1 MSQKSKVYFT
11 KVVSPEK
18 LIELYNKLDIKLKG
32 NIAVKVHSGEKGNQN
47 FVFHKKS
54 KSINNKLSLKDF
66 DCDNNLISVQV
77 NTNNFIFNNDL
88 KNRTNVITEDKNED
102 KEDIINNNINNTNI
116 KINTDKID
124 EMNFIKTIDDMKQNV
139 LDYYYDKNS
148 AFKQKIDNL
157 NLKFYLET
165 EKYLN
170 NSKKNDSN
178 RNQKLQANLFI
189 ILFQQINVFIEEIER
204 LNKIILDNKFKKEQ
218 ILLRTNELNE
228 KKNDILLKDNLI
240 QSLKQSNTNTEKKLL
255 ETLLHE
261 DKLMKDNQRLRKENE
276 TYKTLTIVFEKEL
289 KNTMKKSGLTPQKNK
304 VTRHVKTYSDY
315 GVPTNSII
323 NELSGYNN
331 AFSMEE
337 KYDTINN
344 DVKYT
349 TARNKEN
356 NSVNSNKDNYMTN
369 KNNYSLNSLL
379 VDKKLKSSESNKY
392 GKFNKIGKNS
402 NLTENNSIRDKK
414 INNKNI
420 INTNRIKLKQSQDN
434 KTKLKKDIYNFSK
447 IENKNILNKQNN
459 NSNISSNFA
468 YNKKDSIKRKKLN
481 VIIKKKNNAMNI
493 DSTLN
498 NINSLINSNNTNIM
512 TEVNNNT
519 SYEKIKETNNNLKK
533 TEDKKAYYHKKQK
546 TMSEISFNEIVRVNI
561 LNDDLNNTVNKGKT
575 NKIKIKR
582 IEERNNNTANK
593 KSPLNKG
600 NAKYIIKKH
609 I

>member
-1 MSQKSKVYFT
+1 MNF
-11 KVVSPEK
+11 
-18 LIELYNKLDIKLKG
+18 
-32 NIAVKVHSGEKGNQN
+32 NQN

-66 DCDNNLISVQV
+66 DYDNNLISVQV

-88 KNRTNVITEDKNED
+88 KNKNNVIAEDKNED
-102 KEDIINNNINNTNI
+102 KEDTAQNNIL
-116 KINTDKID
+116 D
-124 EMNFIKTIDDMKQNV
+124 EKFEELDFIKTIDDMKQNV

-170 NSKKNDSN
+170 NNKKNDSN

-204 LNKIILDNKFKKEQ
+204 LNKIILENKYKKEQ
-218 ILLRTNELNE
+218 IMLRTNEINE

-255 ETLLHE
+255 ETLLNE

-276 TYKTLTIVFEKEL
+276 TYKTLTIAFENEL

-304 VTRHVKTYSDY
+304 IARHVKTYSDY
-315 GVPTNSII
+315 GVPFNSII

-331 AFSMEE
+331 AFSLDE

-344 DVKYT
+344 EDKYT
-349 TARNKEN
+349 TNRNKIPNKFNDKDVFMTKNNNN
-356 NSVNSNKDNYMTN
+356 NS
-369 KNNYSLNSLL
+369 LNFER
-379 VDKKLKSSESNKY
+379 KLKSSVSNKY
-392 GKFNKIGKNS
+392 GKYSKIGKS
-402 NLTENNSIRDKK
+402 NTLTENNSIKDKK
-414 INNKNI
+414 PVNKP
-420 INTNRIKLKQSQDN
+420 THSNRIKSKQSQDN
-434 KTKLKKDIYNFSK
+434 KIKLKKDIYNFSK
-447 IENKNILNKQNN
+447 IENKNLLHKKNN
-459 NSNISSNFA
+459 NSNLSSNFA
-468 YNKKDSIKRKKLN
+468 YNKNASIKRKKLD
-481 VIIKKKNNAMNI
+481 VIIKKKNNAINI

-498 NINSLINSNNTNIM
+498 NINSLINTNKTNLI
-512 TEVNNNT
+512 T
-519 SYEKIKETNNNLKK
+519 ETNNNNLSFEKIKDKHFKK
-533 TEDKKAYYHKKQK
+533 TEEKKPYYHKKQK

-561 LNDDLNNTVNKGKT
+561 LNDDLNNTINKGKN
-575 NKIKIKR
+575 NKIKIKP
-582 IEERNNNTANK
+582 IEEKNNTNK
-593 KSPLNKG
+593 KNPLTKV
-600 NAKYIIKKH
+600 NAKYNIKKH

>member
-1 MSQKSKVYFT
+1 MNV
-11 KVVSPEK
+11 
-18 LIELYNKLDIKLKG
+18 
-32 NIAVKVHSGEKGNQN
+32 NQN
-47 FVFHKKS
+47 FIFHKKS

-102 KEDIINNNINNTNI
+102 KEDMVNNINTNTSAKN
-116 KINTDKID
+116 DSEKID
-124 EMNFIKTIDDMKQNV
+124 ELNFIKTIDDMKQNV

-170 NSKKNDSN
+170 NSKKNDNN

-204 LNKIILDNKFKKEQ
+204 LNKIILDNKYKKEQ
-218 ILLRTNELNE
+218 ILLRTTELNE

-255 ETLLHE
+255 ETLLNE

-276 TYKTLTIVFEKEL
+276 TYKTLTIVFENEL

-304 VTRHVKTYSDY
+304 VAKHIKTYSDY

-331 AFSMEE
+331 AFALEE

-344 DVKYT
+344 DIKYT
-349 TARNKEN
+349 TARNNEKDSN
-356 NSVNSNKDNYMTN
+356 NDNYMTN
-369 KNNYSLNSLL
+369 KNNFSLNSLL

-392 GKFNKIGKNS
+392 AKFNKIGKS
-402 NLTENNSIRDKK
+402 STLTENNSIRDKK
-414 INNKNI
+414 IINKNI

-434 KTKLKKDIYNFSK
+434 KVKLKKDIYNFSK
-447 IENKNILNKQNN
+447 IENKNILHKKNN
-459 NSNISSNFA
+459 NSNLSSNFA
-468 YNKKDSIKRKKLN
+468 YNKNASIKRKKLN

-498 NINSLINSNNTNIM
+498 NMNSLINSNNTNIM
-512 TEVNNNT
+512 TEANNNT
-519 SYEKIKETNNNLKK
+519 SFEKIKKANDLKK

-561 LNDDLNNTVNKGKT
+561 LNDDLNNTVNKGKN

-582 IEERNNNTANK
+582 IEEKNNNTNINK

-609 I
+609 V

>member
-1 MSQKSKVYFT
+1 MNF
-11 KVVSPEK
+11 
-18 LIELYNKLDIKLKG
+18 
-32 NIAVKVHSGEKGNQN
+32 NQN

-228 KKNDILLKDNLI
+228 KKNNILLKDNLI

-582 IEERNNNTANK
+582 IEERNNNNANK
-593 KSPLNKG
+593 KSPMNKG

>member
-1 MSQKSKVYFT
+1 MN
-11 KVVSPEK
+11 
-18 LIELYNKLDIKLKG
+18 L
-32 NIAVKVHSGEKGNQN
+32 NQN
-47 FVFHKKS
+47 FIFHKKS

-102 KEDIINNNINNTNI
+102 KEDMVNNINKNTSAKN
-116 KINTDKID
+116 DSEKID
-124 EMNFIKTIDDMKQNV
+124 ELNFIKTIDDMKQNV

-170 NSKKNDSN
+170 NSKKNDNN

-204 LNKIILDNKFKKEQ
+204 LNKIILDNKYKKEQ
-218 ILLRTNELNE
+218 ILLRTTELNE

-255 ETLLHE
+255 ETLLNE

-276 TYKTLTIVFEKEL
+276 TYKTLTIVFENEL

-304 VTRHVKTYSDY
+304 VAKHIKTYSDY

-331 AFSMEE
+331 AFALEE

-344 DVKYT
+344 DIEYT
-349 TARNKEN
+349 TARNNEK
-356 NSVNSNKDNYMTN
+356 NSNNDNYMTN

-392 GKFNKIGKNS
+392 AKFNKIGKS
-402 NLTENNSIRDKK
+402 STLTENNSIRDKK
-414 INNKNI
+414 IINKNI

-434 KTKLKKDIYNFSK
+434 KVKLKKDIYNFSK
-447 IENKNILNKQNN
+447 IENKNILHKKNN
-459 NSNISSNFA
+459 NSNLSSNFA
-468 YNKKDSIKRKKLN
+468 YNKNASIKRKKLN

-498 NINSLINSNNTNIM
+498 NMNSLINSNNTNIM
-512 TEVNNNT
+512 TEANNNT
-519 SYEKIKETNNNLKK
+519 SFEKIKKANDLKK

-561 LNDDLNNTVNKGKT
+561 LNDDLNNTVNKGKN

-582 IEERNNNTANK
+582 IEEKNNNTNINK

-600 NAKYIIKKH
+600 NARYIIKKH
-609 I
+609 V

>member
-1 MSQKSKVYFT
+1 MNF
-11 KVVSPEK
+11 
-18 LIELYNKLDIKLKG
+18 
-32 NIAVKVHSGEKGNQN
+32 NQN

-434 KTKLKKDIYNFSK
+434 KTKLRKDIYNFSK

-512 TEVNNNT
+512 TEVNNNNT

-582 IEERNNNTANK
+582 IEERNNNNANK

>member
-1 MSQKSKVYFT
+1 MNF
-11 KVVSPEK
+11 
-18 LIELYNKLDIKLKG
+18 
-32 NIAVKVHSGEKGNQN
+32 NQN

-77 NTNNFIFNNDL
+77 NTNNYIFNNDL

-434 KTKLKKDIYNFSK
+434 KTKLRKDIYNFSK

>member
-1 MSQKSKVYFT
+1 MN
-11 KVVSPEK
+11 
-18 LIELYNKLDIKLKG
+18 L
-32 NIAVKVHSGEKGNQN
+32 NQN
-47 FVFHKKS
+47 FIFHKKS

-102 KEDIINNNINNTNI
+102 KEDMVNNINTNTSAKN
-116 KINTDKID
+116 DSEKID
-124 EMNFIKTIDDMKQNV
+124 ELNFIKTIDDMKQNV

-170 NSKKNDSN
+170 NSKKNDNN

-204 LNKIILDNKFKKEQ
+204 LNKIILDNKYKKEQ
-218 ILLRTNELNE
+218 ILLRTTELNE

-255 ETLLHE
+255 ETLLNE

-276 TYKTLTIVFEKEL
+276 TYKTLTIVFENEL

-304 VTRHVKTYSDY
+304 VAKHIKTYSDY

-331 AFSMEE
+331 AFALEE

-344 DVKYT
+344 DIEYT
-349 TARNKEN
+349 TARNNEK
-356 NSVNSNKDNYMTN
+356 NSNNDNYMTN
-369 KNNYSLNSLL
+369 KNNFSLNSLL

-392 GKFNKIGKNS
+392 AKFNKIGKS
-402 NLTENNSIRDKK
+402 STLTENNSIRDKR
-414 INNKNI
+414 IINKNI

-434 KTKLKKDIYNFSK
+434 KVKLKKDIYNFSK
-447 IENKNILNKQNN
+447 IENKNILHKKNN
-459 NSNISSNFA
+459 NSNLSSNFA
-468 YNKKDSIKRKKLN
+468 YNKNASIKRKKLN

-498 NINSLINSNNTNIM
+498 NMNSLINSNNTNIM
-512 TEVNNNT
+512 TEANNNT
-519 SYEKIKETNNNLKK
+519 SFEKIKKANDLKK

-561 LNDDLNNTVNKGKT
+561 LNDDLNNTVNKGKN

-582 IEERNNNTANK
+582 IEEKNNNTNINK

>member
-1 MSQKSKVYFT
+1 MNF
-11 KVVSPEK
+11 
-18 LIELYNKLDIKLKG
+18 
-32 NIAVKVHSGEKGNQN
+32 NQN

-66 DCDNNLISVQV
+66 DYDNNLISVQV

-88 KNRTNVITEDKNED
+88 KNKNNVIAEDKNED
-102 KEDIINNNINNTNI
+102 KEDTAQNNIL
-116 KINTDKID
+116 D
-124 EMNFIKTIDDMKQNV
+124 EKFEELDFIKTIDDMKQNV

-170 NSKKNDSN
+170 NNKKNDSN

-204 LNKIILDNKFKKEQ
+204 LNKIILENKYKKEQ
-218 ILLRTNELNE
+218 IMLRTNEINE

-255 ETLLHE
+255 ETLLNE

-276 TYKTLTIVFEKEL
+276 TYKTLTIVFENEL

-304 VTRHVKTYSDY
+304 IARHVKTYSDY
-315 GVPTNSII
+315 GVPFNSII

-331 AFSMEE
+331 AFSLDE

-344 DVKYT
+344 EDKYT
-349 TARNKEN
+349 TNRNKIPNKFNDKDVFMTKNNNN
-356 NSVNSNKDNYMTN
+356 NS
-369 KNNYSLNSLL
+369 LNFER
-379 VDKKLKSSESNKY
+379 KLKSSVSNKY
-392 GKFNKIGKNS
+392 GKYSKIGKS
-402 NLTENNSIRDKK
+402 NTLTENNSIKDKK
-414 INNKNI
+414 PVNKP
-420 INTNRIKLKQSQDN
+420 THSNRIKSKQSQDN
-434 KTKLKKDIYNFSK
+434 KIKLKKDIYNFSK
-447 IENKNILNKQNN
+447 IENKNLLHKKNN
-459 NSNISSNFA
+459 NSNLSSNFA
-468 YNKKDSIKRKKLN
+468 YNKNASIKRKKLD
-481 VIIKKKNNAMNI
+481 VIIKKKNNAINI

-498 NINSLINSNNTNIM
+498 NINSLINTNKTNLI
-512 TEVNNNT
+512 T
-519 SYEKIKETNNNLKK
+519 ETNNNNLSFEKIKDKHFKK
-533 TEDKKAYYHKKQK
+533 TEEKKPYYHKKQK

-561 LNDDLNNTVNKGKT
+561 LNDDLNNTINKGKN
-575 NKIKIKR
+575 NKIKIKP
-582 IEERNNNTANK
+582 IEEKNNSNK
-593 KSPLNKG
+593 KNPLTKV
-600 NAKYIIKKH
+600 NAKYNIKKH

>member
-1 MSQKSKVYFT
+1 MNF
-11 KVVSPEK
+11 
-18 LIELYNKLDIKLKG
+18 
-32 NIAVKVHSGEKGNQN
+32 NQN

-434 KTKLKKDIYNFSK
+434 KTKLRKDIYNFSK

-468 YNKKDSIKRKKLN
+468 YNKNASIKRKKLN

-582 IEERNNNTANK
+582 IEERNNNNANK

>member
-1 MSQKSKVYFT
+1 MN
-11 KVVSPEK
+11 
-18 LIELYNKLDIKLKG
+18 L
-32 NIAVKVHSGEKGNQN
+32 NQN
-47 FVFHKKS
+47 FIFHKKS

-102 KEDIINNNINNTNI
+102 KEDMVNNINTNTSAKN
-116 KINTDKID
+116 DSEKID
-124 EMNFIKTIDDMKQNV
+124 ELNFIKTIDDMKQNV

-170 NSKKNDSN
+170 NSKKNDNN

-204 LNKIILDNKFKKEQ
+204 LNKIILDNKYKKEQ
-218 ILLRTNELNE
+218 ILLRTTELNE

-255 ETLLHE
+255 ETLLNE

-276 TYKTLTIVFEKEL
+276 TYKTLTIVFENEL

-304 VTRHVKTYSDY
+304 VAKHIKTYSDY

-331 AFSMEE
+331 AFALEE

-344 DVKYT
+344 DIKYT
-349 TARNKEN
+349 TARNNEKDSN
-356 NSVNSNKDNYMTN
+356 NDNYMTN
-369 KNNYSLNSLL
+369 KNNFSLNSLL

-392 GKFNKIGKNS
+392 AKFNKIGKS
-402 NLTENNSIRDKK
+402 STLTENNSIRDKR
-414 INNKNI
+414 IINKNI

-434 KTKLKKDIYNFSK
+434 KVKLKKDIYNFSK
-447 IENKNILNKQNN
+447 IENKNILHKKNN
-459 NSNISSNFA
+459 NSNLSSNFA
-468 YNKKDSIKRKKLN
+468 YNKNASIKRKKLN

-498 NINSLINSNNTNIM
+498 NMNSLINSNNTNIM
-512 TEVNNNT
+512 TEANNNT
-519 SYEKIKETNNNLKK
+519 SFEKIKKANDLKK

-561 LNDDLNNTVNKGKT
+561 LNDDLNNTVNKGKN

-582 IEERNNNTANK
+582 IEEKNNNTNK

-600 NAKYIIKKH
+600 NARYIIKKH
-609 I
+609 V

>member
-1 MSQKSKVYFT
+1 MN
-11 KVVSPEK
+11 
-18 LIELYNKLDIKLKG
+18 L
-32 NIAVKVHSGEKGNQN
+32 NQN
-47 FVFHKKS
+47 FIFHKKS

-102 KEDIINNNINNTNI
+102 KEDMVNNINTNTSAKN
-116 KINTDKID
+116 DSEKID
-124 EMNFIKTIDDMKQNV
+124 ELNFIKTIDDMKQNV

-170 NSKKNDSN
+170 NSKKNDNN

-204 LNKIILDNKFKKEQ
+204 LNKIILDNKYKKEQ
-218 ILLRTNELNE
+218 ILLRTTELNE

-255 ETLLHE
+255 ETLLNE

-276 TYKTLTIVFEKEL
+276 TYKTLTIVFENEL

-304 VTRHVKTYSDY
+304 VAKHIKTYSDY

-331 AFSMEE
+331 AFALEE

-344 DVKYT
+344 DIEYT
-349 TARNKEN
+349 TARNNEK
-356 NSVNSNKDNYMTN
+356 NSNNDNYMTN
-369 KNNYSLNSLL
+369 KNNFSLNSLL

-392 GKFNKIGKNS
+392 AKFNKIGKS
-402 NLTENNSIRDKK
+402 STLTENNSIRDKR
-414 INNKNI
+414 IINKNI

-434 KTKLKKDIYNFSK
+434 KVKLKKDIYNFSK
-447 IENKNILNKQNN
+447 IENKNILHKKNN
-459 NSNISSNFA
+459 NSNLSSNFA
-468 YNKKDSIKRKKLN
+468 YNKNASIKRKKLN

-498 NINSLINSNNTNIM
+498 NMNSLINSNNTNIM
-512 TEVNNNT
+512 TEANNNT
-519 SYEKIKETNNNLKK
+519 SFEKIKKANDLKK

-561 LNDDLNNTVNKGKT
+561 LNDDLNNTVNKGKN

-582 IEERNNNTANK
+582 IEEKNNNTNK

-600 NAKYIIKKH
+600 NARYIIKKH
-609 I
+609 V

>member
-1 MSQKSKVYFT
+1 MNV
-11 KVVSPEK
+11 
-18 LIELYNKLDIKLKG
+18 
-32 NIAVKVHSGEKGNQN
+32 NQN
-47 FVFHKKS
+47 FIFHKKS

-102 KEDIINNNINNTNI
+102 KEDMVNNINTNTSAKN
-116 KINTDKID
+116 DSEKID
-124 EMNFIKTIDDMKQNV
+124 ELNFIKTIDDMKQNV

-170 NSKKNDSN
+170 NSKKNDNN

-204 LNKIILDNKFKKEQ
+204 LNKIILDNKYKKEQ
-218 ILLRTNELNE
+218 ILLRTTELNE

-255 ETLLHE
+255 ETLLNE

-276 TYKTLTIVFEKEL
+276 TYKTLTIVFENEL

-304 VTRHVKTYSDY
+304 VAKHIKTYSDY

-331 AFSMEE
+331 AFALEE

-344 DVKYT
+344 DIKYT
-349 TARNKEN
+349 TARNNEK
-356 NSVNSNKDNYMTN
+356 NSNNDNYMTN
-369 KNNYSLNSLL
+369 KNNFSLNSLL

-392 GKFNKIGKNS
+392 AKFNKIGKS
-402 NLTENNSIRDKK
+402 STLTENNSIRDKK
-414 INNKNI
+414 IINKNI

-434 KTKLKKDIYNFSK
+434 KVKLKKDIYNFSK
-447 IENKNILNKQNN
+447 IENKNILHKKNN
-459 NSNISSNFA
+459 NSNLSSNFA
-468 YNKKDSIKRKKLN
+468 YNKNASIKRKKLN

-498 NINSLINSNNTNIM
+498 NMNSLINSNNTNIM
-512 TEVNNNT
+512 TEANNNT
-519 SYEKIKETNNNLKK
+519 SFEKIKKANDLKK
-533 TEDKKAYYHKKQK
+533 TEDKKVYYHKKQK

-561 LNDDLNNTVNKGKT
+561 LNDDLNNTVNKGKN

-582 IEERNNNTANK
+582 IEEKNNNTNINK

-609 I
+609 V

>member
-1 MSQKSKVYFT
+1 MNF
-11 KVVSPEK
+11 
-18 LIELYNKLDIKLKG
+18 
-32 NIAVKVHSGEKGNQN
+32 NQN

-66 DCDNNLISVQV
+66 DYDNNLISVQV

-88 KNRTNVITEDKNED
+88 KNKNNVIAEDKNED
-102 KEDIINNNINNTNI
+102 KEDTAQNNIL
-116 KINTDKID
+116 D
-124 EMNFIKTIDDMKQNV
+124 EKFEELDFIKTIDDMKQNV

-170 NSKKNDSN
+170 NNKKNDSN

-204 LNKIILDNKFKKEQ
+204 LNKIILENKYKKEQ
-218 ILLRTNELNE
+218 IMLRTNEINE

-255 ETLLHE
+255 ETLLNE

-276 TYKTLTIVFEKEL
+276 TYKTLTIVFENEL

-304 VTRHVKTYSDY
+304 IARHVKTYSDY
-315 GVPTNSII
+315 GVPFNSII

-331 AFSMEE
+331 AFSLDE

-344 DVKYT
+344 EDKYT
-349 TARNKEN
+349 TNRNKIPNKFNDKDVFMTKNNNN
-356 NSVNSNKDNYMTN
+356 NS
-369 KNNYSLNSLL
+369 LNIER
-379 VDKKLKSSESNKY
+379 KLKSSVSNKY
-392 GKFNKIGKNS
+392 GKYSKIGKS
-402 NLTENNSIRDKK
+402 NTLTENNSIKDKK
-414 INNKNI
+414 PVNKP
-420 INTNRIKLKQSQDN
+420 THSNRIKNKQSQDN
-434 KTKLKKDIYNFSK
+434 KIKLKKDIYNFSK
-447 IENKNILNKQNN
+447 IENKNLLHKKNN
-459 NSNISSNFA
+459 NSNLSSNFA
-468 YNKKDSIKRKKLN
+468 YNKNASIKRKKLD
-481 VIIKKKNNAMNI
+481 VIIKKKNNAINI

-498 NINSLINSNNTNIM
+498 NINSLINTNKTNLI
-512 TEVNNNT
+512 T
-519 SYEKIKETNNNLKK
+519 ETNNNNLSFEKIKDKHFKK
-533 TEDKKAYYHKKQK
+533 TEEKKPYYHKKQK

-561 LNDDLNNTVNKGKT
+561 LNDDLNNTINKGKN
-575 NKIKIKR
+575 NKIKIKP
-582 IEERNNNTANK
+582 IEEKNNSNK
-593 KSPLNKG
+593 KNPLTKV
-600 NAKYIIKKH
+600 NAKYNIKKH

>member
-1 MSQKSKVYFT
+1 MN
-11 KVVSPEK
+11 
-18 LIELYNKLDIKLKG
+18 L
-32 NIAVKVHSGEKGNQN
+32 NQN
-47 FVFHKKS
+47 FIFHKKS

-102 KEDIINNNINNTNI
+102 KEDMVNNINTNTSAKN
-116 KINTDKID
+116 DSEKID
-124 EMNFIKTIDDMKQNV
+124 ELNFIKTIDDMKQNV

-170 NSKKNDSN
+170 NSKKNDNN

-204 LNKIILDNKFKKEQ
+204 LNKIILDNKYKKEQ
-218 ILLRTNELNE
+218 ILLRTTELNE

-255 ETLLHE
+255 ETLLNE

-276 TYKTLTIVFEKEL
+276 TYKTLTIVFENEL

-304 VTRHVKTYSDY
+304 VAKHIKTYSDY

-331 AFSMEE
+331 AFALEE

-344 DVKYT
+344 DIEYT
-349 TARNKEN
+349 TARNNEK
-356 NSVNSNKDNYMTN
+356 NSNNDNYMTN
-369 KNNYSLNSLL
+369 KNNFSLNSLL

-392 GKFNKIGKNS
+392 TKFNKIGKS
-402 NLTENNSIRDKK
+402 STLTENNSIRDKK
-414 INNKNI
+414 IINKNI

-434 KTKLKKDIYNFSK
+434 KVKLKKDIYNFSK
-447 IENKNILNKQNN
+447 IENKNILHKKNN
-459 NSNISSNFA
+459 NSNLSSNFA
-468 YNKKDSIKRKKLN
+468 YNKNASIKRKKLN

-498 NINSLINSNNTNIM
+498 NMNSLINSNNTNIM
-512 TEVNNNT
+512 TEANNNT
-519 SYEKIKETNNNLKK
+519 SFEKIKKANDLKK
-533 TEDKKAYYHKKQK
+533 TEDKKVYYHKKQK

-561 LNDDLNNTVNKGKT
+561 LNDDLNNTVNKGKN

-582 IEERNNNTANK
+582 IEEKNNNTNINK

-609 I
+609 V

>member
-1 MSQKSKVYFT
+1 MN
-11 KVVSPEK
+11 
-18 LIELYNKLDIKLKG
+18 L
-32 NIAVKVHSGEKGNQN
+32 NQN
-47 FVFHKKS
+47 FIFHKKS

-102 KEDIINNNINNTNI
+102 KEDMVNNINTNTSAKN
-116 KINTDKID
+116 DSEKID
-124 EMNFIKTIDDMKQNV
+124 ELNFIKTIDDMKQNV

-170 NSKKNDSN
+170 NSKKNDNN

-204 LNKIILDNKFKKEQ
+204 LNKIILDNKYKKEQ
-218 ILLRTNELNE
+218 ILLRTTELNE

-255 ETLLHE
+255 ETLLNE

-276 TYKTLTIVFEKEL
+276 TYKTLTIVFENEL

-304 VTRHVKTYSDY
+304 VAKHIKTYSDY

-331 AFSMEE
+331 AFALEE

-344 DVKYT
+344 DIKYT
-349 TARNKEN
+349 TARNNEK
-356 NSVNSNKDNYMTN
+356 NSNNDNYMTN
-369 KNNYSLNSLL
+369 KNNFSLNSLL

-392 GKFNKIGKNS
+392 AKFNKIGKS
-402 NLTENNSIRDKK
+402 STLTENNSIRDKK
-414 INNKNI
+414 IINKNI

-434 KTKLKKDIYNFSK
+434 KVKLKKDIYNFSK
-447 IENKNILNKQNN
+447 IENKNILHKKNN
-459 NSNISSNFA
+459 NSNLSSNFA
-468 YNKKDSIKRKKLN
+468 YNKNASIKRKKLN

-498 NINSLINSNNTNIM
+498 NMNSLII
-512 TEVNNNT
+512 
-519 SYEKIKETNNNLKK
+519 
-533 TEDKKAYYHKKQK
+533 
-546 TMSEISFNEIVRVNI
+546 
-561 LNDDLNNTVNKGKT
+561 NTV
-575 NKIKIKR
+575 
-582 IEERNNNTANK
+582 
-593 KSPLNKG
+593 SF
-600 NAKYIIKKH
+600 
-609 I
+609 

>member
-1 MSQKSKVYFT
+1 MN
-11 KVVSPEK
+11 
-18 LIELYNKLDIKLKG
+18 L
-32 NIAVKVHSGEKGNQN
+32 NQN
-47 FVFHKKS
+47 FIFHKKS

-102 KEDIINNNINNTNI
+102 KEDMVNNINTNTSAKN
-116 KINTDKID
+116 DSEKID
-124 EMNFIKTIDDMKQNV
+124 ELNFIKTIDDMKQNV

-170 NSKKNDSN
+170 NSKKNDNN

-204 LNKIILDNKFKKEQ
+204 LNKIILDNKYKKEQ
-218 ILLRTNELNE
+218 ILLRTTELNE

-255 ETLLHE
+255 ETLLNE

-276 TYKTLTIVFEKEL
+276 TYKTLTIVFENEL

-304 VTRHVKTYSDY
+304 VAKHIKTYSDY

-331 AFSMEE
+331 AFALEE

-344 DVKYT
+344 DIKYT
-349 TARNKEN
+349 TARNNEK
-356 NSVNSNKDNYMTN
+356 NSNNDNYMTN
-369 KNNYSLNSLL
+369 KNNFSLNSLL

-392 GKFNKIGKNS
+392 AKFNKIGKS
-402 NLTENNSIRDKK
+402 STLTENNSIRDKK
-414 INNKNI
+414 IINKNI

-434 KTKLKKDIYNFSK
+434 KVKLKKDIYNFSK
-447 IENKNILNKQNN
+447 IENKNILHKKNN
-459 NSNISSNFA
+459 NSNLSSNFA
-468 YNKKDSIKRKKLN
+468 YNKNASIKRKKLN

-498 NINSLINSNNTNIM
+498 NMNSLINSNNTNIM
-512 TEVNNNT
+512 TEANNNT
-519 SYEKIKETNNNLKK
+519 SFEKIKKANDLKK
-533 TEDKKAYYHKKQK
+533 TEDKKVYYHKKQK

-561 LNDDLNNTVNKGKT
+561 LNDDLNNTVNKGKN

-582 IEERNNNTANK
+582 IEEKNNNTNK

-600 NAKYIIKKH
+600 NARYIIKKH
-609 I
+609 V

>member
-1 MSQKSKVYFT
+1 MNV
-11 KVVSPEK
+11 
-18 LIELYNKLDIKLKG
+18 
-32 NIAVKVHSGEKGNQN
+32 NQN
-47 FVFHKKS
+47 FIFHKKS

-102 KEDIINNNINNTNI
+102 KEDMVNNINTNTSAKN
-116 KINTDKID
+116 DSEKID
-124 EMNFIKTIDDMKQNV
+124 ELNFIKTIDDMKQNV

-170 NSKKNDSN
+170 NSKKNDNN

-204 LNKIILDNKFKKEQ
+204 LNKIILDNKYKKEQ
-218 ILLRTNELNE
+218 ILLRTTELNE

-255 ETLLHE
+255 ETLLNE

-276 TYKTLTIVFEKEL
+276 TYKTLTIVFENEL

-304 VTRHVKTYSDY
+304 VAKHIKTYSDY

-331 AFSMEE
+331 AFALEE

-344 DVKYT
+344 DIEYT
-349 TARNKEN
+349 TARNNEK
-356 NSVNSNKDNYMTN
+356 NSNNDNYMTN
-369 KNNYSLNSLL
+369 KNNFSLNSLL
-379 VDKKLKSSESNKY
+379 VDKKMKSSESNKY
-392 GKFNKIGKNS
+392 AKFNKIGKS
-402 NLTENNSIRDKK
+402 STLTENNSIRDKR
-414 INNKNI
+414 IINKNI

-434 KTKLKKDIYNFSK
+434 KVKLKKDIYNFSK
-447 IENKNILNKQNN
+447 IENKNILHKKNN
-459 NSNISSNFA
+459 NSNLSSNFA
-468 YNKKDSIKRKKLN
+468 YNKNASIKRKKLN

-498 NINSLINSNNTNIM
+498 NMNSLINSNNTNIM
-512 TEVNNNT
+512 TEANNNT
-519 SYEKIKETNNNLKK
+519 SFEKIKKANDLKK

-561 LNDDLNNTVNKGKT
+561 LNDDLNNTVNKGKN

-582 IEERNNNTANK
+582 IEEKNNNTNINK

-609 I
+609 V

>member
-1 MSQKSKVYFT
+1 MNF
-11 KVVSPEK
+11 
-18 LIELYNKLDIKLKG
+18 
-32 NIAVKVHSGEKGNQN
+32 NQN

-116 KINTDKID
+116 KDNSDKIE

-170 NSKKNDSN
+170 NSKKNDNN

-204 LNKIILDNKFKKEQ
+204 LNKIILDNKYKKEQ

-304 VTRHVKTYSDY
+304 ITKHIKTYSDY

-323 NELSGYNN
+323 NELGGYNN

-349 TARNKEN
+349 TARNKGN
-356 NSVNSNKDNYMTN
+356 NSSTSNKDNYMTN
-369 KNNYSLNSLL
+369 KNNNYSLNSLL

-392 GKFNKIGKNS
+392 AKFNKIGKS
-402 NLTENNSIRDKK
+402 STLTENNSIRDKK
-414 INNKNI
+414 IINKNI
-420 INTNRIKLKQSQDN
+420 INANRIKLKQSQDN
-434 KTKLKKDIYNFSK
+434 KAKLKKDIFNFSK

-468 YNKKDSIKRKKLN
+468 YNKNASIKRKKLN

-533 TEDKKAYYHKKQK
+533 TEDKKVYYHKKQK

-561 LNDDLNNTVNKGKT
+561 LNDDLNNTVNKGKN

-582 IEERNNNTANK
+582 IEERNNNNANK

>member
-1 MSQKSKVYFT
+1 MNF
-11 KVVSPEK
+11 
-18 LIELYNKLDIKLKG
+18 
-32 NIAVKVHSGEKGNQN
+32 NQN

-66 DCDNNLISVQV
+66 DYDNNLISVQV

-88 KNRTNVITEDKNED
+88 KNKNNVIAEDKNED
-102 KEDIINNNINNTNI
+102 KEDTAQNNIL
-116 KINTDKID
+116 D
-124 EMNFIKTIDDMKQNV
+124 EKFEELDFIKTIDDMKQNV

-170 NSKKNDSN
+170 NNKKNDSN

-204 LNKIILDNKFKKEQ
+204 LNKIILENKYKKEQ
-218 ILLRTNELNE
+218 IMLRTNEINE

-255 ETLLHE
+255 ETLLNE

-276 TYKTLTIVFEKEL
+276 TYKTLTIVFENEL

-304 VTRHVKTYSDY
+304 IARHVKTYSDY
-315 GVPTNSII
+315 GVPFNSII

-331 AFSMEE
+331 AFSLDE

-344 DVKYT
+344 EDTYT
-349 TARNKEN
+349 TNRNKIPNKFNDKDVFMTKNNNN
-356 NSVNSNKDNYMTN
+356 NS
-369 KNNYSLNSLL
+369 LNFER
-379 VDKKLKSSESNKY
+379 KLKSSVSNKY
-392 GKFNKIGKNS
+392 GKYSKIGKS
-402 NLTENNSIRDKK
+402 NTLTENNSIKDKK
-414 INNKNI
+414 PVNKP
-420 INTNRIKLKQSQDN
+420 THSNRIKNKQSQDN
-434 KTKLKKDIYNFSK
+434 KIKLKKDIYNFSK
-447 IENKNILNKQNN
+447 IENKNLLHKKNN
-459 NSNISSNFA
+459 NSNLSSNFA
-468 YNKKDSIKRKKLN
+468 YNKNASIKRKKLD
-481 VIIKKKNNAMNI
+481 VIIKKKNNAINI

-498 NINSLINSNNTNIM
+498 NINSLINTNKTNLI
-512 TEVNNNT
+512 T
-519 SYEKIKETNNNLKK
+519 ETNNNNLSFEKIKDKHFKK
-533 TEDKKAYYHKKQK
+533 TEEKKPYYHKKQK

-561 LNDDLNNTVNKGKT
+561 LNDDLNNTINKGKN
-575 NKIKIKR
+575 NKIKIKP
-582 IEERNNNTANK
+582 IEEKNNSNK
-593 KSPLNKG
+593 KNPLTKV
-600 NAKYIIKKH
+600 NAKYNIKKH

>member
-1 MSQKSKVYFT
+1 MNF
-11 KVVSPEK
+11 
-18 LIELYNKLDIKLKG
+18 
-32 NIAVKVHSGEKGNQN
+32 NQN

-228 KKNDILLKDNLI
+228 KKNNILLKDNLI

-434 KTKLKKDIYNFSK
+434 KTKLRKDIYNFSK

>member
-1 MSQKSKVYFT
+1 MNV
-11 KVVSPEK
+11 
-18 LIELYNKLDIKLKG
+18 
-32 NIAVKVHSGEKGNQN
+32 NQN
-47 FVFHKKS
+47 FIFHKKS

-102 KEDIINNNINNTNI
+102 KEDMVNNINTNTSAKN
-116 KINTDKID
+116 DSEKID
-124 EMNFIKTIDDMKQNV
+124 ELNFIKTIDDMKQNV

-170 NSKKNDSN
+170 NSKKNDNN

-204 LNKIILDNKFKKEQ
+204 LNKIILDNKYKKEQ
-218 ILLRTNELNE
+218 ILLRTTELNE

-255 ETLLHE
+255 ETLLNE

-276 TYKTLTIVFEKEL
+276 TYKTLTIVFENEL

-304 VTRHVKTYSDY
+304 VAKHIKTYSDY

-331 AFSMEE
+331 AFALEE

-344 DVKYT
+344 DIEYT
-349 TARNKEN
+349 TARNNEK
-356 NSVNSNKDNYMTN
+356 NSNNDNYMTN
-369 KNNYSLNSLL
+369 KNNFSLNSLL

-392 GKFNKIGKNS
+392 AKFNKIGKS
-402 NLTENNSIRDKK
+402 STLTENNSIRDKR
-414 INNKNI
+414 IINKNI

-434 KTKLKKDIYNFSK
+434 EVKLKKDIYNFRK
-447 IENKNILNKQNN
+447 IENKNILHKKNN
-459 NSNISSNFA
+459 NSNLSSNFA
-468 YNKKDSIKRKKLN
+468 YNKNASIKRKKLN

-498 NINSLINSNNTNIM
+498 NMNSLINSNNTNIM
-512 TEVNNNT
+512 TEANNNT
-519 SYEKIKETNNNLKK
+519 SFEKIKKANDLKK
-533 TEDKKAYYHKKQK
+533 TEDKKVYYHKKQK

-561 LNDDLNNTVNKGKT
+561 LNDDLNNTVNKGKN

-582 IEERNNNTANK
+582 IEEKNNNTNINK

-609 I
+609 V

>member
-1 MSQKSKVYFT
+1 MNF
-11 KVVSPEK
+11 
-18 LIELYNKLDIKLKG
+18 
-32 NIAVKVHSGEKGNQN
+32 NQN

-434 KTKLKKDIYNFSK
+434 KTKLRKDIYNFSK

-582 IEERNNNTANK
+582 IEERNNNNANK

>member
-1 MSQKSKVYFT
+1 MNF
-11 KVVSPEK
+11 
-18 LIELYNKLDIKLKG
+18 
-32 NIAVKVHSGEKGNQN
+32 NQN

-77 NTNNFIFNNDL
+77 NTNNYIFNNDL

-434 KTKLKKDIYNFSK
+434 KTKLRKDIYNFSK

-582 IEERNNNTANK
+582 IEERNNNNANK

>member
-1 MSQKSKVYFT
+1 MNF
-11 KVVSPEK
+11 
-18 LIELYNKLDIKLKG
+18 
-32 NIAVKVHSGEKGNQN
+32 NQN

-102 KEDIINNNINNTNI
+102 KEDMVNNINTNTSAKN
-116 KINTDKID
+116 DSEKID
-124 EMNFIKTIDDMKQNV
+124 ELNFIKTIDDMKQNV

-170 NSKKNDSN
+170 NSKKNDNN

-204 LNKIILDNKFKKEQ
+204 LNKIILDNKYKKEQ
-218 ILLRTNELNE
+218 ILLRTTELNE

-255 ETLLHE
+255 ETLLNE

-276 TYKTLTIVFEKEL
+276 TYKTLTIVFENEL

-304 VTRHVKTYSDY
+304 VAKHIKTYSDY

-331 AFSMEE
+331 AFALEE

-344 DVKYT
+344 DIKYT
-349 TARNKEN
+349 TARNNEKDSN
-356 NSVNSNKDNYMTN
+356 NDNYMTN
-369 KNNYSLNSLL
+369 KNNFSLNSLL

-392 GKFNKIGKNS
+392 AKFNKIGKS
-402 NLTENNSIRDKK
+402 STLTENNSIRDKK
-414 INNKNI
+414 IINKNI

-434 KTKLKKDIYNFSK
+434 KVKLKKDIYNFSK
-447 IENKNILNKQNN
+447 IENKNILHKKNN
-459 NSNISSNFA
+459 NSNLSSNFA
-468 YNKKDSIKRKKLN
+468 YNKNASIKRKKLN

-498 NINSLINSNNTNIM
+498 NMNSLINSNNTNIM
-512 TEVNNNT
+512 TEANNNT
-519 SYEKIKETNNNLKK
+519 SFEKIKKANDLKK

-561 LNDDLNNTVNKGKT
+561 LNDDLNNTVNKGKN

-582 IEERNNNTANK
+582 IEEKNNNTNK

-600 NAKYIIKKH
+600 NARYIIKKH
-609 I
+609 V

>member
-1 MSQKSKVYFT
+1 MNV
-11 KVVSPEK
+11 
-18 LIELYNKLDIKLKG
+18 
-32 NIAVKVHSGEKGNQN
+32 NQN
-47 FVFHKKS
+47 FIFHKKS

-102 KEDIINNNINNTNI
+102 KEDMVNNINTNTSAKN
-116 KINTDKID
+116 DSEKID
-124 EMNFIKTIDDMKQNV
+124 ELNFIKTIDDMKQNV

-170 NSKKNDSN
+170 NSKKNDNN

-204 LNKIILDNKFKKEQ
+204 LNKIILDNKYKKEQ
-218 ILLRTNELNE
+218 ILLRTTELNE

-255 ETLLHE
+255 ETLLNE

-276 TYKTLTIVFEKEL
+276 TYKTLTIVFENEL

-304 VTRHVKTYSDY
+304 VAKHIKTYSDY

-323 NELSGYNN
+323 NELSGHNN
-331 AFSMEE
+331 AFALEE

-344 DVKYT
+344 DIKYT
-349 TARNKEN
+349 TARNNEK
-356 NSVNSNKDNYMTN
+356 NSNNDNYMTN
-369 KNNYSLNSLL
+369 KNNFSLNSLL

-392 GKFNKIGKNS
+392 AKFNKIGKS
-402 NLTENNSIRDKK
+402 STLTENNSIRDKK
-414 INNKNI
+414 IINKNI

-434 KTKLKKDIYNFSK
+434 KVKLKKDIYNFSK
-447 IENKNILNKQNN
+447 IENKNILHKKNN
-459 NSNISSNFA
+459 NSNLSSNFA
-468 YNKKDSIKRKKLN
+468 YNKNASIKRKKLN

-498 NINSLINSNNTNIM
+498 NMNSLINSNNTNIM
-512 TEVNNNT
+512 TEANNNT
-519 SYEKIKETNNNLKK
+519 SFEKIKKANDLKK

-561 LNDDLNNTVNKGKT
+561 LNDDLNNTVNKGKN

-582 IEERNNNTANK
+582 IEEKNNNTNINK

-609 I
+609 V

>member
-1 MSQKSKVYFT
+1 MNV
-11 KVVSPEK
+11 
-18 LIELYNKLDIKLKG
+18 
-32 NIAVKVHSGEKGNQN
+32 NQN
-47 FVFHKKS
+47 FIFHKKS

-102 KEDIINNNINNTNI
+102 KEDMVNNINTNTSAKN
-116 KINTDKID
+116 DSEKID
-124 EMNFIKTIDDMKQNV
+124 ELNFIKTIDDMKQNV

-170 NSKKNDSN
+170 NSKKNDNN

-204 LNKIILDNKFKKEQ
+204 LNKIILDNKYKKEQ
-218 ILLRTNELNE
+218 ILLRTTELNE

-255 ETLLHE
+255 ETLLNE

-276 TYKTLTIVFEKEL
+276 TYKTLTIVFENEL

-304 VTRHVKTYSDY
+304 VAKHIKTYSDY

-331 AFSMEE
+331 AFALEE

-344 DVKYT
+344 DIKYT
-349 TARNKEN
+349 TARNNEKDSN
-356 NSVNSNKDNYMTN
+356 NDNYMTN
-369 KNNYSLNSLL
+369 KNNFSLNSLL

-392 GKFNKIGKNS
+392 AKFNKIGKS
-402 NLTENNSIRDKK
+402 STLTENNSIRDKK
-414 INNKNI
+414 IINKNI

-434 KTKLKKDIYNFSK
+434 KVKLKKDIYNFSK
-447 IENKNILNKQNN
+447 IENKNILHKKNN
-459 NSNISSNFA
+459 NSNLSSNFA
-468 YNKKDSIKRKKLN
+468 YNKNASIKRKKLN

-498 NINSLINSNNTNIM
+498 NMNSLINSNNTNIM
-512 TEVNNNT
+512 TEANNNT
-519 SYEKIKETNNNLKK
+519 SFEKIKKANDLKK

-561 LNDDLNNTVNKGKT
+561 LNDDLNNTVNKGKN

-582 IEERNNNTANK
+582 IEEKNNNTNINK

-600 NAKYIIKKH
+600 NARYIIKKH
-609 I
+609 V

>member
-1 MSQKSKVYFT
+1 MNF
-11 KVVSPEK
+11 
-18 LIELYNKLDIKLKG
+18 
-32 NIAVKVHSGEKGNQN
+32 NQN

-66 DCDNNLISVQV
+66 DYDNNLISVQV

-88 KNRTNVITEDKNED
+88 KNKNNVIAEDKNED
-102 KEDIINNNINNTNI
+102 KEDTAQNNIL
-116 KINTDKID
+116 D
-124 EMNFIKTIDDMKQNV
+124 EKFEELDFIKTIDDMKQNV

-170 NSKKNDSN
+170 NNKKNDSN

-204 LNKIILDNKFKKEQ
+204 LNKIILENKYKKEQ
-218 ILLRTNELNE
+218 IMLRTNEINE

-255 ETLLHE
+255 ETLLNE

-276 TYKTLTIVFEKEL
+276 TYKTLTIVFENEL

-304 VTRHVKTYSDY
+304 IARHVKTYSDY
-315 GVPTNSII
+315 GVPFNSII

-331 AFSMEE
+331 AFSLDE

-344 DVKYT
+344 EDKYT
-349 TARNKEN
+349 TNRNKIPNKFNDKDVFMTKNNNN
-356 NSVNSNKDNYMTN
+356 NS
-369 KNNYSLNSLL
+369 LNLER
-379 VDKKLKSSESNKY
+379 KLKSSVSNKY
-392 GKFNKIGKNS
+392 GKYSKIGKS
-402 NLTENNSIRDKK
+402 NTLTENNSIKDKK
-414 INNKNI
+414 PVNKP
-420 INTNRIKLKQSQDN
+420 THSNRIKSKQSQDN
-434 KTKLKKDIYNFSK
+434 KIKLKKDIYNFSK
-447 IENKNILNKQNN
+447 IENKNLLHKKNN
-459 NSNISSNFA
+459 NSNLSSNFA
-468 YNKKDSIKRKKLN
+468 YNKNASIKRKKLD
-481 VIIKKKNNAMNI
+481 VIIKKKNNAINI

-498 NINSLINSNNTNIM
+498 NINSLINTNKTNLI
-512 TEVNNNT
+512 T
-519 SYEKIKETNNNLKK
+519 ETNNNNLSFEKIKDKHFKK
-533 TEDKKAYYHKKQK
+533 TEEKKPYYHKKQK

-561 LNDDLNNTVNKGKT
+561 LNDDLNNTINKGKN
-575 NKIKIKR
+575 NKIKIKP
-582 IEERNNNTANK
+582 IEEKNNSNK
-593 KSPLNKG
+593 KNPLTKV
-600 NAKYIIKKH
+600 NAKYNIKKH

>member
-1 MSQKSKVYFT
+1 MNF
-11 KVVSPEK
+11 
-18 LIELYNKLDIKLKG
+18 
-32 NIAVKVHSGEKGNQN
+32 NQN

-88 KNRTNVITEDKNED
+88 KNRTNVITEDKNEE

-434 KTKLKKDIYNFSK
+434 KTKLRKDIYNFSK